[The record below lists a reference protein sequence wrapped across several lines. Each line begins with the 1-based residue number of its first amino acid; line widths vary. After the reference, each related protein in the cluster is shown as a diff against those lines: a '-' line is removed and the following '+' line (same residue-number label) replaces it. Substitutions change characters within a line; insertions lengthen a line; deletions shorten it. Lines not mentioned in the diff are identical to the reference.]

1 MFKRGNY
8 SKRALSTFEIVGSFI
23 VDLYY
28 NGFYQEAKK
37 IRIEGRVESI
47 TDGYKHAIKAYLNS
61 FENPESYRK
70 TIVGIHKYYY
80 TTTRFES
87 ISFSE
92 CVNEIV
98 KHFIPDDFFDS
109 TTNQQRDGILRMV
122 LMNSVKQFSSDVLCS
137 NLLDTLIDNHSE
149 QGIVRRMQDKMV
161 QALMFEREKMF
172 QKIFNV
178 SNKPK
183 DGGDFTIVMKMKSE
197 VVKLVKENYSLTSK
211 YAKLKNKALE
221 LLQIVKEQKDMLEK
235 LKEPDNRRLE
245 QSEQENDRQYDE
257 NRRIKYDSYHP
268 EQKFDKYQAE
278 QHDIANENRDDRT
291 IYIQNDQSNNNKI
304 NSYNRSQKIN
314 ASYHPEPPPDNI
326 IRFEPYSTP
335 SSYNTTTPQN
345 IYGSVNSTHNKY
357 DTYPNEIREEGLV
370 EPTIEN
376 NYEEYYNNTNNTNTQ
391 IAINHNV
398 NNEKEEDIDPVNSMS
413 PSDNEF
419 FESNSMLNIN

>member
-28 NGFYQEAKK
+28 NHFYQEAKR
-37 IRIEGRVESI
+37 IRIEGRVESV

-80 TTTRFES
+80 TTTRFSS

-98 KHFIPDDFFDS
+98 KHFIPEDFFDS

-137 NLLDTLIDNHSE
+137 NLLDTLIDNHKEYS
-149 QGIVRRMQDKMV
+149 IVRQMQDKMV

-183 DGGDFTIVMKMKSE
+183 NGGDFTIVMKMKTE
-197 VVKLVKENYSLTSK
+197 MVKLVKENHALTGK
-211 YAKLKNKALE
+211 YNRLKEKATE
-221 LLQIVKEQKDMLEK
+221 LLDIVKEQKEKLEK
-235 LKEPDNRRLE
+235 LQEPDNFRLE
-245 QSEQENDRQYDE
+245 QSEREHDRYHDEHRHRQYDE
-257 NRRIKYDSYHP
+257 HHP
-268 EQKFDKYQAE
+268 EQNFDRYREE
-278 QHDIANENRDDRT
+278 QNRDIGGREDRT
-291 IYIQNDQSNNNKI
+291 LYIPHNQPRTHSSERYPYRRPPRTDP
-304 NSYNRSQKIN
+304 SYR
-314 ASYHPEPPPDNI
+314 PEPPPDNVT
-326 IRFEPYSTP
+326 RFAPYSAPEPTYSSTAPAP
-335 SSYNTTTPQN
+335 SDEAYSTVTTT
-345 IYGSVNSTHNKY
+345 VNKY
-357 DTYPNEIREEGLV
+357 GPPPSAEPDNKSEPQDNMAAHVTNLGVTV
-370 EPTIEN
+370 EDADEDPEPVASMGPTN
-376 NYEEYYNNTNNTNTQ
+376 
-391 IAINHNV
+391 
-398 NNEKEEDIDPVNSMS
+398 DD
-413 PSDNEF
+413 F
-419 FESNSMLNIN
+419 FANDMLNIN